1 MRTTV
6 DAGRNGAIVIPS
18 LYTSLLLIL
27 ASAVA
32 VSGCRKPP
40 APVMQS
46 HVVNLAMNGLT
57 LGEERVKTTI
67 QGQRAVAE
75 IRTTFSGPPIIR
87 LDGRLV
93 IDRGRPTFLRVSGES
108 PSTLPSAVEVTATPD
123 RTDTFLLRSPF
134 PIHVVAELVRR
145 SIVGARRTFRLLPEG
160 QADVRPCEGIDSPF
174 ADATCH
180 AISGL
185 PSGPML
191 VWLDARQTLAA
202 AAIATPWGIVLA
214 TTPERDDSHP
224 ALLERFD
231 VYSAR
236 E

>member
-6 DAGRNGAIVIPS
+6 EAGRNGAMVTPS
-18 LYTSLLLIL
+18 LYTSLLLIVAGAVL
-27 ASAVA
+27 APACS
-32 VSGCRKPP
+32 KPV

-46 HVVNLAMNGLT
+46 HVVNLAMDGLT
-57 LGEERVKTTI
+57 LGEERVETTI
-67 QGQRAVAE
+67 EGQRTTAE
-75 IRTTFSGPPIIR
+75 IQTTFSGPPAIR
-87 LDGRLV
+87 LLGRLV

-108 PSTLPSAVEVTATPD
+108 PSSLPSAVEVTATPD

-134 PIHVVAELVRR
+134 PVHVLAALVRR
-145 SIVGARRTFRLLPEG
+145 SIVSARREFRLLPEG
-160 QADVRPCEGIDSPF
+160 QANVHPCDSIEGPF

-185 PSGPML
+185 ASGPAL
-191 VWLDARQTLAA
+191 VWVDARQALAA
-202 AAIATPWGIVLA
+202 AVIQTPWGIVLA

>member
-6 DAGRNGAIVIPS
+6 DAGRSGPIVIPL
-18 LYTSLLLIL
+18 LYTSLVLIL
-27 ASAVA
+27 VAAAVVTA
-32 VSGCRKPP
+32 CRKPP
-40 APVMQS
+40 APVTQS

-57 LGEERVKTTI
+57 LGEERVETTI
-67 QGQRAVAE
+67 NGQRAVAE
-75 IRTTFSGPPIIR
+75 IRTTFSGPPAIR

-93 IDRGRPTFLRVSGES
+93 IDRGRPTFLRVSGDL
-108 PSTLPSAVEVTATPD
+108 PSTLASVVEVTATPD

-134 PIHVVAELVRR
+134 PVHVVAELVRR

-160 QADVRPCEGIDSPF
+160 RADVRPCEGIGSPF

-180 AISGL
+180 AVSGL

-214 TTPERDDSHP
+214 TTPNRDDSHP

>member
-6 DAGRNGAIVIPS
+6 DAGRSGAMVTLS

-27 ASAVA
+27 AEAVLA
-32 VSGCRKPP
+32 PACRKP
-40 APVMQS
+40 AASVTQS

-57 LGEERVKTTI
+57 LGEERVETTI
-67 QGQRAVAE
+67 EGQRSTADIE
-75 IRTTFSGPPIIR
+75 TTFSGPPAIR
-87 LDGRLV
+87 LQGRLV
-93 IDRGRPTFLRVSGES
+93 IERGRPTFLRVSGES
-108 PSTLPSAVEVTATPD
+108 PSSLPTTVDVTATPD

-134 PIHVVAELVRR
+134 PVHVVAELVRR
-145 SIVGARRTFRLLPEG
+145 SIVSARRTFRVLPEG
-160 QADVRPCEGIDSPF
+160 EADVRPCEDIDGPF
-174 ADATCH
+174 PDATCH

-185 PSGPML
+185 PSGPVL
-191 VWLDARQTLAA
+191 VWVDARQTLAA
-202 AAIATPWGIVLA
+202 AVITTPWGIVLA

-224 ALLERFD
+224 ALMERFD